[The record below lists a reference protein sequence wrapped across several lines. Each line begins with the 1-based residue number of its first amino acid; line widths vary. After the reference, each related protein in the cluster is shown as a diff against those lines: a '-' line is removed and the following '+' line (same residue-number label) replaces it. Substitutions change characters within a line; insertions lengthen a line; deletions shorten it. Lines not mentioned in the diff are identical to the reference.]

1 MIKKLATKEEEITQK
16 IASMLL
22 QQRSP
27 NAKSTFRKRLAI
39 RLSTDGFCN
48 G

>member
-16 IASMLL
+16 HRIDAPITTLP
-22 QQRSP
+22 QWI
-27 NAKSTFRKRLAI
+27 STFRKRLAI